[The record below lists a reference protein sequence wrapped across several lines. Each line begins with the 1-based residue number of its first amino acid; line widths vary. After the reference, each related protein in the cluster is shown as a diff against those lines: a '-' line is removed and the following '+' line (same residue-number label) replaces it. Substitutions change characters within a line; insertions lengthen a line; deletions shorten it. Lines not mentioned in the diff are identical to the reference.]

1 VGEEPFF
8 AASLT
13 FHQDYARSVYAPHR
27 ARGMGDA
34 RRRNLIDARVIFQL
48 SERARRKSRMNMAR
62 EIVAGGRYR

>member
-27 ARGMGDA
+27 AHA
-34 RRRNLIDARVIFQL
+34 RAEWETL
-48 SERARRKSRMNMAR
+48 
-62 EIVAGGRYR
+62 IVAISLTRA